1 MGLLKF
7 RKIKKTKVEEQ
18 IDTMQSTIA
27 FDLRKVER
35 LFQAIIDVVDV
46 NKKIEQA
53 DLMSIYNNA
62 QHGLYITKNLAS
74 DLERDARL

>member
-35 LFQAIIDVVDV
+35 LLKTIIDVADN
-46 NKKIEQA
+46 NKLTEA
-53 DLMSIYNNA
+53 DFVSIYNNA
-62 QHGLYITKNLAS
+62 QHALYITKNLAS

>member
-18 IDTMQSTIA
+18 IDTIQMSVSQE
-27 FDLRKVER
+27 LER
-35 LFQAIIDVVDV
+35 V
-46 NKKIEQA
+46 NKLITASLDVLEYKAITEQEKA
-53 DLMSIYNNA
+53 SIKYNLNKA
-62 QHGLYITKNLAS
+62 KMITKNLAS